1 MLKALEKAFTV
12 AMLFYTTGAT
22 LPYITAR
29 FNGYGWLTPS
39 SIELGVQSVFYA
51 AALCLIAIRWRSVF
65 QGACNA
71 KWIIALL
78 VFAFLSSGWSQD
90 PAITLRRASA
100 LCVTTAF
107 GVYFATQ
114 FDVPKQ
120 LQLLA
125 WACALVVCAS
135 FLFALFLPR
144 FGIDRT
150 LHYGDWQGAF
160 NQKNMLARAMVLAT
174 LVFVFVRFRAGFLLR
189 WMGIAASF
197 SLLVLSR
204 SITGVIVF
212 AIILASLPL
221 YRLFRTRLSFAI
233 PVLVAALAAACT
245 AIGLGYST
253 LPAISKR
260 LWLGYGF
267 NAFWQ
272 GMKGESG
279 YVLVAVGWAPKYAH
293 NGFLDLVLDLGV
305 LGLLVFAIGY
315 LTFWRQAI
323 VFVTRAPSRVAIW
336 LCTYL
341 AFILFYN
348 LTEGPVLSQNNI
360 SWVLYVST
368 AVSLALYRPAKPVAV
383 EESIPS

>member
-22 LPYITAR
+22 LPYLTAR
-29 FNGYGWLTPS
+29 FNGYGWLRPS
-39 SIELGVQSVFYA
+39 SIELGIQSVFYA
-51 AALCLIAIRWRSVF
+51 AAFCLIAIRWRSVF

-78 VFAFLSSGWSQD
+78 LLSFLSTGWSED
-90 PAITLRRASA
+90 PAITLRRACA

-144 FGIDRT
+144 FGIDST

-174 LVFVFVRFRAGFLLR
+174 LVFLFVRFRAGFLLR

-204 SITGVIVF
+204 SITGVLVF

-221 YRLFRTRLSFAI
+221 YRLFRTTIVVCNSRARSWCWRPQALRSAWAI
-233 PVLVAALAAACT
+233 QRCPPCCNFY
-245 AIGLGYST
+245 IGT
-253 LPAISKR
+253 
-260 LWLGYGF
+260 
-267 NAFWQ
+267 
-272 GMKGESG
+272 KG
-279 YVLVAVGWAPKYAH
+279 
-293 NGFLDLVLDLGV
+293 
-305 LGLLVFAIGY
+305 
-315 LTFWRQAI
+315 
-323 VFVTRAPSRVAIW
+323 
-336 LCTYL
+336 
-341 AFILFYN
+341 
-348 LTEGPVLSQNNI
+348 
-360 SWVLYVST
+360 
-368 AVSLALYRPAKPVAV
+368 
-383 EESIPS
+383 